1 MKFVKC
7 DKCGKTMPIDLVDS
21 DYVVVDNNGK
31 ILDDRFD
38 NPDYISEIEVAEK
51 TLDICNACYLELK
64 RMKER
69 AEEDFISDLVIQKEG
84 GNDKEEN
91 QCIKSF

>member
-38 NPDYISEIEVAEK
+38 NPDYISEIKVAEK
-51 TLDICNACYLELK
+51 TLDICNVCYLELK

-69 AEEDFISDLVIQKEG
+69 AEEDFISDLATTQKECD
-84 GNDKEEN
+84 NDKE
-91 QCIKSF
+91 

>member
-7 DKCGKTMPIDLVDS
+7 DKCGKIMPIGLVDS

-51 TLDICNACYLELK
+51 TLDICNACYSELK
-64 RMKER
+64 RMKEC
-69 AEEDFISDLVIQKEG
+69 AEKDFISDLATMQKEG
-84 GNDKEEN
+84 GNGKE
-91 QCIKSF
+91 